1 MRRAP
6 LGADRHG
13 ARYWWGVASQHVVWV
28 EAPPP
33 PDVATVAAALP
44 ASEAAGAGAAEPQP
58 PQQHAEKERRSP
70 APQQQ
75 PPHLLEQ
82 AQRLQQQH
90 ELQQRQQLEQQLRLQ
105 HELALLQ
112 QQGQFGGQP
121 QQQQLPYQ
129 QHLAQLQQQLQFP
142 TSSFQPGGFH
152 GSPQRQNGHDG
163 FRTHG
168 ALSLQHDA
176 LQQANGGAGG
186 QHGGAAFQNGSFH
199 IGGNG
204 ALTLD
209 AAQQQ
214 RLQQLQSTQ
223 LLPGVGGWNA
233 DPGGDGLGG
242 GASSAFNGGAPPG
255 VAIGG
260 FGSPSPTAR
269 AGGRSDHASHGPG
282 GFAVADF
289 ATAEASGRYGGAGGG
304 AFAGLR
310 QPAAGVPEQPETFG
324 ATSWPLRDPPPRWG
338 LLADPGVLEAI
349 MDRLDE
355 RGERDAALLATLQKQ
370 CVFYIVD
377 LFLHH
382 LLICFDNRLMFVC
395 HACAWGQDA
404 GHYMKQAMSDPSSIK
419 LGQLTAGGRFPGTL
433 LLVTGSRLGTSL
445 LPSWQ
450 AAAAAEIAAAA
461 ALRRAQTR
469 RSCGVCAQ
477 QHLVTIGLPSA
488 GTRGCDS

>member
-28 EAPPP
+28 EAPPL
-33 PDVATVAAALP
+33 PDVATVAAASP
-44 ASEAAGAGAAEPQP
+44 ASEAAGAGAAEPPP
-58 PQQHAEKERRSP
+58 PQQHAEKEQRSP

-75 PPHLLEQ
+75 PPHELLEQ

-163 FRTHG
+163 FATHG
-168 ALSLQHDA
+168 ALSLQHGA
-176 LQQANGGAGG
+176 MQQVNGGAGG

-214 RLQQLQSTQ
+214 RLPQLQSTQ

-233 DPGGDGLGG
+233 DPGGGGLGG

-255 VAIGG
+255 FAIGG

-269 AGGRSDHASHGPG
+269 AGGRSGHASHGPG
-282 GFAVADF
+282 AFAVADF
-289 ATAEASGRYGGAGGG
+289 AAAEASGRYGGGGG

-324 ATSWPLRDPPPRWG
+324 ATSWPLQDPPPRWG

-370 CVFYIVD
+370 CDFYTT
-377 LFLHH
+377 
-382 LLICFDNRLMFVC
+382 
-395 HACAWGQDA
+395 
-404 GHYMKQAMSDPSSIK
+404 K
-419 LGQLTAGGRFPGTL
+419 L
-433 LLVTGSRLGTSL
+433 
-445 LPSWQ
+445 
-450 AAAAAEIAAAA
+450 
-461 ALRRAQTR
+461 
-469 RSCGVCAQ
+469 C
-477 QHLVTIGLPSA
+477 
-488 GTRGCDS
+488 